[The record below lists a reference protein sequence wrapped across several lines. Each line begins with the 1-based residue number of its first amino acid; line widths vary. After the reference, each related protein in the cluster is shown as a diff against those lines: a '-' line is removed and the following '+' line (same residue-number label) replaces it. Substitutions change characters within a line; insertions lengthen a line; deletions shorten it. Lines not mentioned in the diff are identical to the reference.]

1 MLLYQAAI
9 GHIDRRQLIQIGD
22 KLVDIET
29 QANGKYPIRQFSL
42 FERVEPDE
50 SASGT
55 IDLWIAFED
64 SLTPSQYSQ
73 LEQDIAEALKQSP
86 AIAQSRW
93 PRMEEK
99 LTRL

>member
-22 KLVDIET
+22 KLIDIET
-29 QANGKYPIRQFSL
+29 RANGKYPIRQFSL

-73 LEQDIAEALKQSP
+73 LEQDIADALKQSP
-86 AIAQSRW
+86 AIAQSRR
-93 PRMEEK
+93 PRMVEK